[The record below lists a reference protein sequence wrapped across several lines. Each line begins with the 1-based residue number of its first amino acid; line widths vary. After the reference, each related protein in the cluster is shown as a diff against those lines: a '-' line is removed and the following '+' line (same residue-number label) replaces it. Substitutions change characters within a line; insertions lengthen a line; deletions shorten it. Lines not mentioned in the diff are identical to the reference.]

1 MAKPFLSV
9 ILPTLNNART
19 LPLAL
24 IDIDHHLAQANM
36 SGEIIVVDDAST
48 DASPEIARRFRM
60 LLGNIRLLSSSRRKG
75 LGAAAREGL
84 RAASGKWRVVLSP
97 TNASSIVEFHK
108 ALPYLQRGVDVA
120 VGSRVVPRARIRPLL
135 RVRDGLF
142 RMLHNFLMQAIL
154 VPGVRDTESGWY
166 CFSEAA
172 AERVFA
178 YAKVDSAGWAAEA
191 LALARRLNFGI
202 KEFPIFWSN
211 SARRRLDYQHY
222 IEALIDAVRVRWM
235 LFRNAY
241 QLTAKE

>member
-60 LLGNIRLLSSSRRKG
+60 LLGNIRLLSSPHRKG
-75 LGAAAREGL
+75 VGAAAREGL
-84 RAASGKWRVVLSP
+84 RAASGKWRVVMSP
-97 TNASSIVEFHK
+97 THAASIVEFHK
-108 ALPYLQRGVDVA
+108 ALPYLQRGFDVA
-120 VGSRVVPRARIRPLL
+120 VGSRILPRARIRPLL
-135 RVRDGLF
+135 RVRDSLF

-154 VPGVRDTESGWY
+154 TPRVWDTESGWY

-172 AERVFA
+172 AERLA
-178 YAKVDSAGWAAEA
+178 THAKVDSAGWAAEA
-191 LALARRLNFGI
+191 IALARRMNFSV

-211 SARRRLDYQHY
+211 DAPRRFDYQHY

-235 LFRNAY
+235 LFRNTY
-241 QLTAKE
+241 QLTK